1 VRDVVVRVPNW
12 LGDSVMARPFVATLA
27 ERHGTERIQVVAH
40 PRVAEFWRAWPEL
53 DVAALGR
60 DAGSVTGMIRS
71 ARSIR
76 RRGTFRLGYLL
87 SASFSSALLFALAGV
102 RERIGFASDARSWL
116 LTEPVPRTPA
126 AGTLHYSTEMLRL
139 LGPGATAATRALPAL
154 DWPKSERRR
163 TRDRLRALGLDPGSY
178 AVVAVGAAGSSKRY
192 APGNWQQVVAQ
203 LRADGPVVLVG
214 INTERPLADRVA
226 AGTTVGVHNLC
237 GETSLA
243 GLALLLETAAVFIG
257 VDSGAAHLAAHVGCP
272 VVAIFGPGD
281 PVETRPLGPA
291 VEVVRERLWCAP
303 CRSRLCLRTDIP
315 SECMERIA
323 PARVSAAAQRLVALV
338 GPLAR

>member
-27 ERHGTERIQVVAH
+27 ERHGADRIQVVAH
-40 PRVAEFWRAWPEL
+40 PRVAEFWRAWPGL

-60 DAGSVTGMIRS
+60 DAGGVTGMIRS

-76 RRGTFRLGYLL
+76 RRGPFRLGYLL

-139 LGPGATAATRALPAL
+139 LGPGATTATRPLPAL
-154 DWPKSERRR
+154 DWPESVRRR

-192 APGNWQQVVAQ
+192 APGNWQHVVAQ

-214 INTERPLADRVA
+214 RRHPWPAW
-226 AGTTVGVHNLC
+226 LC
-237 GETSLA
+237 CWKQPRSSSASIREPHTWRRTS
-243 GLALLLETAAVFIG
+243 AVR
-257 VDSGAAHLAAHVGCP
+257 SWPSL
-272 VVAIFGPGD
+272 
-281 PVETRPLGPA
+281 
-291 VEVVRERLWCAP
+291 VRATP
-303 CRSRLCLRTDIP
+303 SRLAP
-315 SECMERIA
+315 SDR
-323 PARVSAAAQRLVALV
+323 P
-338 GPLAR
+338 